1 MRVEA
6 VELFNIE
13 LPLKAPERTNYGTNF
28 TRSVVLVKVSSGGVS
43 GWGEAAPLSDPTWN
57 YEYPGT
63 TWPILQDY
71 LIPAVLNKNLDRP
84 QDVLSIYAGILGRGI
99 RGHHFAK
106 AALEMAIWDLFARA
120 EGTSLSRLL
129 GGVRDR
135 VPVGVSVGIQ
145 DSPFDLVSTVGDY
158 LDQGYQRVKIKIM
171 PGRDVADL
179 RAVRQAFP
187 DARLM
192 TDANSSYTLDDIP
205 HLQEMDEFGLI
216 MHEQPLGWDDIVD
229 HAKLQG
235 AIRTPVCLD
244 ESILSLS
251 DARKAVELGSC
262 SIINVKIGRLGGHE
276 AVRQLH
282 DFMLAKG
289 LPVWC
294 GGMYESGIGRAHNL
308 HLATLPGFTL
318 PGDTSASARY
328 FTEDIVD
335 EPAVLNPDGTV
346 SVPTRPG
353 IGVEVLADQLAKY
366 TLRSWKVL
374 A

>member
-1 MRVEA
+1 
-6 VELFNIE
+6 
-13 LPLKAPERTNYGTNF
+13 
-28 TRSVVLVKVSSGGVS
+28 
-43 GWGEAAPLSDPTWN
+43 
-57 YEYPGT
+57 
-63 TWPILQDY
+63 
-71 LIPAVLNKNLDRP
+71 
-84 QDVLSIYAGILGRGI
+84 
-99 RGHHFAK
+99 
-106 AALEMAIWDLFARA
+106 
-120 EGTSLSRLL
+120 
-129 GGVRDR
+129 
-135 VPVGVSVGIQ
+135 
-145 DSPFDLVSTVGDY
+145 VGDY

>member
-1 MRVEA
+1 
-6 VELFNIE
+6 
-13 LPLKAPERTNYGTNF
+13 
-28 TRSVVLVKVSSGGVS
+28 
-43 GWGEAAPLSDPTWN
+43 
-57 YEYPGT
+57 
-63 TWPILQDY
+63 
-71 LIPAVLNKNLDRP
+71 
-84 QDVLSIYAGILGRGI
+84 
-99 RGHHFAK
+99 
-106 AALEMAIWDLFARA
+106 
-120 EGTSLSRLL
+120 
-129 GGVRDR
+129 
-135 VPVGVSVGIQ
+135 
-145 DSPFDLVSTVGDY
+145 
-158 LDQGYQRVKIKIM
+158 
-171 PGRDVADL
+171 
-179 RAVRQAFP
+179 
-187 DARLM
+187 
-192 TDANSSYTLDDIP
+192 
-205 HLQEMDEFGLI
+205 MDEFGLM

-335 EPAVLNPDGTV
+335 EPAVLNADGTV